1 LFMQQPQQKGDS
13 GFGLQQQHHWQQ
25 HMIRRL
31 RQCLNAHQQQ
41 SASMMFG

>member
-1 LFMQQPQQKGDS
+1 MQQSQQYDDES
-13 GFGLQQQHHWQQ
+13 GVDLQQQQQQQ
-25 HMIRRL
+25 HMGRRL